1 MNINNWQYL
10 ERTEQGKG
18 DAVTC
23 LNCEW
28 KGLVPITSETC
39 PCCGM
44 EGALVFTHEDDNLHI
59 QEGTIYVPVEK

>member
-1 MNINNWQYL
+1 MNTNMLEYL

-28 KGLVPITSETC
+28 EGLVPVTAETC

-44 EGALVFTHEDDNLHI
+44 EGALVFTLEDDNLHI
-59 QEGTIYVPVEK
+59 QEGTVYVPVER